1 VHSKMVASEDATDHS
16 NCRISKTSHADKPA
30 VRQLQKDAETFEM
43 QSQHVHSTHSSVGVT
58 HPSSGHAQA
67 LLAGQLDMTVQQRFG
82 YACISSS
89 ALHAAANM

>member
-1 VHSKMVASEDATDHS
+1 MQQTTATAES
-16 NCRISKTSHADKPA
+16 AKQVMLISLLS
-30 VRQLQKDAETFEM
+30 VNYRRMQTFEM